1 MISINDKANCTG
13 CGACYSICP
22 KKAITLKEDFSGFKY
37 PTVNVDKCVN
47 CNLCEKVCPEIN
59 TVCTDNSYAEPIV
72 KAAWNL
78 DNDIRVKSTSGG
90 VFSAIAEKFISN
102 GGYIVAAEFVE
113 NFRIQHTIISD
124 KKDINKL
131 RQTKYAQSELSDL
144 FVKIKKLLYED
155 NYVMFVGT
163 PCQVDYLKSVER
175 HTKSKITEVQFR
187 NKDLGWNS
195 STTKISLED
204 GSFYRKERWLDEY
217 MIGYLK
223 HNLYLRPCCYE
234 CNFKEMPR
242 VSDISLGDYW
252 GFDKYYDVSD
262 DNGVSVVLLNS
273 SKGQSFFEK
282 ISDKLF
288 SMDTPLEQIIKENPC
303 LVTPV
308 AKGKYSDAFY
318 KKFGKTD
325 FIDLIHKIDEKD
337 YYKKLNFKEK
347 VYYILREKIKLWH

>member
-1 MISINDKANCTG
+1 MTIDLVCRGVISQ
-13 CGACYSICP
+13 
-22 KKAITLKEDFSGFKY
+22 
-37 PTVNVDKCVN
+37 
-47 CNLCEKVCPEIN
+47 KV
-59 TVCTDNSYAEPIV
+59 
-72 KAAWNL
+72 
-78 DNDIRVKSTSGG
+78 
-90 VFSAIAEKFISN
+90 
-102 GGYIVAAEFVE
+102 YI
-113 NFRIQHTIISD
+113 
-124 KKDINKL
+124 
-131 RQTKYAQSELSDL
+131 
-144 FVKIKKLLYED
+144 
-155 NYVMFVGT
+155 
-163 PCQVDYLKSVER
+163 DYLKSVER

-234 CNFKEMPR
+234 CDFKKMPR

-308 AKGKYSDAFY
+308 AKGKYSDVFY

>member
-1 MISINDKANCTG
+1 M
-13 CGACYSICP
+13 
-22 KKAITLKEDFSGFKY
+22 KEDFSGFKY

-163 PCQVDYLKSVER
+163 PCQVAGL
-175 HTKSKITEVQFR
+175 
-187 NKDLGWNS
+187 
-195 STTKISLED
+195 
-204 GSFYRKERWLDEY
+204 
-217 MIGYLK
+217 
-223 HNLYLRPCCYE
+223 
-234 CNFKEMPR
+234 
-242 VSDISLGDYW
+242 
-252 GFDKYYDVSD
+252 
-262 DNGVSVVLLNS
+262 
-273 SKGQSFFEK
+273 
-282 ISDKLF
+282 
-288 SMDTPLEQIIKENPC
+288 
-303 LVTPV
+303 
-308 AKGKYSDAFY
+308 
-318 KKFGKTD
+318 KKFLLKDYEKLLT
-325 FIDLIHKIDEKD
+325 IDLVCRGVISQK
-337 YYKKLNFKEK
+337 
-347 VYYILREKIKLWH
+347 YI